1 MPAARGPA
9 RGTFDPDSTHLKGAL
24 QMANESPTDVATTVK
39 ALLDAAQ
46 LKLSDEEFELFTRIY
61 PAMRAGADSLYIPE
75 TRYEEPALIFDASWD
90 E

>member
-1 MPAARGPA
+1 
-9 RGTFDPDSTHLKGAL
+9 
-24 QMANESPTDVATTVK
+24 MATDSPTDVTTTVK
-39 ALLDAAQ
+39 ALLDAAH

-75 TRYEEPALIFDASWD
+75 TRYEEPALIFDPSWD